1 MSFSGDSFQL
11 FVLQAVR
18 SLKETIEEC
27 WDADAE
33 ARLTALCVEERLS
46 DLPNLWAHEIK
57 HRGVCVY
64 TCVHTHAYTCWFL
77 TSNFLC
83 LVLNIP

>member
-1 MSFSGDSFQL
+1 M
-11 FVLQAVR
+11 R

-57 HRGVCVY
+57 HRGVCERVCVCV
-64 TCVHTHAYTCWFL
+64 CVHARTCAFVTVWV
-77 TSNFLC
+77 SGWMHLC
-83 LVLNIP
+83 VFVCVCACWGMCA

>member
-1 MSFSGDSFQL
+1 MMMKVMMIAIVAVEVSFASFM
-11 FVLQAVR
+11 QAVR

-57 HRGVCVY
+57 HRGQ
-64 TCVHTHAYTCWFL
+64 
-77 TSNFLC
+77 
-83 LVLNIP
+83 

>member
-57 HRGVCVY
+57 HRGVCV
-64 TCVHTHAYTCWFL
+64 CVCVCVYACVRTHACTC
-77 TSNFLC
+77 
-83 LVLNIP
+83 